1 MLHTHFIP
9 AAQADSRR
17 LLVMLHGLGD
27 SLNGYLWMP
36 EALRL
41 PWLNYLLVNAPDAYY
56 GGYSW
61 YDFAGDPTSGI
72 RRSTQLLARV
82 LDDLPGRG
90 FPTELTTLGGF
101 SQGCLM
107 ALEVGCRYPQ
117 RLAGIVGISGYVH
130 APQTLLQQ
138 LSPVARQQRFL
149 ITHGTHDPLLPI
161 APSRQQVAALKA
173 AGLDIQWR
181 EFAKD
186 HTIAGAEELDPI
198 RDFIHAGYPE

>member
-9 AAQADSRR
+9 AAQPDSQR
-17 LLVMLHGLGD
+17 LLGMLHGLGD

-36 EALRL
+36 EALQL
-41 PWLNYLLVNAPDAYY
+41 PWLNYVLVNAPDAYY

-61 YDFAGDPTSGI
+61 YDFAGDPAAGI
-72 RRSTQLLARV
+72 RRSTQLMADV
-82 LDDLPGRG
+82 LDDLRARG
-90 FPTELTTLGGF
+90 FPTGQTTLGGF

-107 ALEVGCRYPQ
+107 ALEVGCRYPH

-130 APQTLLQQ
+130 EPATLLQQ

-149 ITHGTHDPLLPI
+149 VTHGTRDPLLPI
-161 APSRQQVAALKA
+161 APSRQQIAVLQA

-181 EFAKD
+181 EFVKD
-186 HTIAGAEELDPI
+186 HTIAGAEELGLI
-198 RDFIHAGYPE
+198 RDFIRAGYPG